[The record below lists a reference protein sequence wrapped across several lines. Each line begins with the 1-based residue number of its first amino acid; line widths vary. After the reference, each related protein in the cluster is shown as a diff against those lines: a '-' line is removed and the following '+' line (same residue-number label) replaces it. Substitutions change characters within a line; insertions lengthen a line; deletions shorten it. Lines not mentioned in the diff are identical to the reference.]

1 MMIVVKIIKIEIKQR
16 IFEMQL
22 EYSVVLNIL
31 YLSLHLYNL

>member
-1 MMIVVKIIKIEIKQR
+1 MMIVVKVIKIEIKQR